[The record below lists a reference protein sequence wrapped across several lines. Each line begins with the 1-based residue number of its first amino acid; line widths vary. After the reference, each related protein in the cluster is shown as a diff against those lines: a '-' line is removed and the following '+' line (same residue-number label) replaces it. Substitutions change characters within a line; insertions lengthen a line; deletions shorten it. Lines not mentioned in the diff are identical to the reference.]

1 MNHTDLEIKLIR
13 HALDTNSEG
22 EARNAAAMFFK
33 ELRKRGIK
41 AHEFLE
47 TGGATPAAKSPNT
60 GMPGFNYNGLK
71 PDFDYKF
78 AYALLSEQ
86 LRQAEGKI
94 GAADSEARFQAQRAR
109 EAGVAEICA
118 KSALARCQ
126 EELKIA
132 RQELAQLRRK
142 ESSLWS
148 GLVRSVTG

>member
-1 MNHTDLEIKLIR
+1 MTYTEFDIKLIR

-47 TGGATPAAKSPNT
+47 TGGGTPAVAPTGT
-60 GMPGFNYNGLK
+60 GMPGFNYNGLG
-71 PDFDYKF
+71 PDFDYKW

-94 GAADSEARFQAQRAR
+94 GAADSEARFQAQRAH
-109 EAGVAEICA
+109 EAAVAEICA

-132 RQELAQLRRK
+132 HQQLALARK
-142 ESSLWS
+142 KKGFFSWNS
-148 GLVRSVTG
+148 